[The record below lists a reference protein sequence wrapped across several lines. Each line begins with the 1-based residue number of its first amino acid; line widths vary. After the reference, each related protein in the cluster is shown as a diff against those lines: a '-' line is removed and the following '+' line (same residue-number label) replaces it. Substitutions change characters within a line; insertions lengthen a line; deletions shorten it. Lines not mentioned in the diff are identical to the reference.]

1 MSKHSKY
8 MFIPDFCEK
17 NGFKT
22 YEFYKILN
30 RSPELARKIKTNSAG
45 KRVLDEEAMR
55 TAAAILRKNKF
66 EDKQKSSA
74 AREMNILIAQN
85 EELRKEV
92 TRLKCKI
99 EKLQFALSGKNEK
112 TQK

>member
-1 MSKHSKY
+1 MPKQNKNVLIS
-8 MFIPDFCEK
+8 DFCKK

-55 TAAAILRKNKF
+55 TAAAILRKDKF
-66 EDKQKSSA
+66 VDKQRSSA
-74 AREMNILIAQN
+74 AKEINILIAQN

-99 EKLQFALSGKNEK
+99 EKMRFALLGKNEK
-112 TQK
+112 TKS